1 MNQPAGMCRLCAR
14 IRLWRRCGSLSARTR
29 RFNDARPGGAE
40 CAAEPMTS
48 NKGCPRLE
56 CSIVLVGLMG
66 AGKSAIG
73 RRLAGRLGMPFV
85 DADAEIERAAGCSI
99 TDIFELHGEAAFR
112 DGERR
117 VIARLLGRPAH
128 VLATGGGAFMDAD
141 TRAAIRAR
149 GISVWLR
156 ADLDLL
162 VSRVSRRTNRPL
174 LAGGDPRAIL
184 QRLIAERHPIY
195 AEADVVVDSMDGPHE
210 HTVDAVLDAIG
221 THREAQRRET
231 GSEPPSA
238 GIEA

>member
-1 MNQPAGMCRLCAR
+1 
-14 IRLWRRCGSLSARTR
+14 
-29 RFNDARPGGAE
+29 
-40 CAAEPMTS
+40 MTS
-48 NKGCPRLE
+48 DRACPRIE

-73 RRLAGRLGMPFV
+73 RRLASRLGMTFV
-85 DADAEIERAAGCSI
+85 DADTEIERAAGCSI

-117 VIARLLGRPAH
+117 VIARLLARPAH
-128 VLATGGGAFMDAD
+128 VLATGGGAFMDPN
-141 TRAAIRAR
+141 TRAAIRES

-162 VSRVSRRTNRPL
+162 VSRVSRRSNRPL

-184 QRLIAERHPIY
+184 ERLIAERHPIY

-210 HTVDAVLDAIG
+210 QTVEAVLSAIG
-221 THREAQRRET
+221 AHVETQRKEP
-231 GSEPPSA
+231 GSEPTPVS
-238 GIEA
+238 IEA